1 MGTYGQY
8 RIPPGEECVNF
19 GVGQPSPTLLP
30 LSRVRQASASKF
42 AEEDPLFLQYGY
54 ISGYPAFR
62 AELARFLTSQYQSF
76 GGPHVD
82 PELLFVTN
90 GVSGALALYCSIFV
104 SRGDV
109 VLVENP
115 SYFLALSIFR
125 DFGLKIVPVPLDKDG
140 LDVTVLETLLS
151 SDPTLRPR
159 FLYTIPAFQ
168 NPTGVNM
175 SAARKKAL
183 VRIAA
188 KYDFH
193 ILADE
198 VYQLLAFDNSGGDV
212 AVSTSSV
219 VVPPSAPLCTF
230 DEGFEGAGHVL
241 SIGSFAKI
249 LAPGLRLGW
258 MQTSTAGAK
267 LLAKFYGC
275 GQLDSSGAVNP
286 VISGIVHTFIESGAQ
301 VEHLAAVRLELAT
314 RARILGDALRVA
326 LPEGTTFDQPSGGYF
341 LWIKLPPGL
350 NGASLLELA
359 ASEHKV
365 RFQPGSR
372 FGTGLEGYIRLS
384 FSYYPASDLA
394 AGAVRLGSAIR
405 AALLSLHSSS
415 SSSIITSPAAAAAA
429 AAAAVSS
436 SSFTLGVHGAT
447 GRLGKLIVAAAASSV
462 GIEEGGITSCLIV
475 PRGGAPSIQDGIDVI
490 IDVSLPAGTAAL
502 IASLL
507 ARGAPYP
514 ALVIGTTGDL
524 PKEALVA
531 YATKAPVATCANFSV
546 GVPLLNAMLRAAT
559 GVLPAGWHAAVSEEH
574 HVKKVD
580 SPSGTALTLV
590 KGLQS
595 AGAAPF
601 GGAPGEPVPVS
612 SRRLGDTIGV
622 HTIHLVGPSE
632 RLDITHTATGRDVFA
647 RGALRIATWLRS
659 QAPGYYVK

>member
-30 LSRVRQASASKF
+30 LARVREAAANKF

-62 AELARFLTSQYQSF
+62 AELARFLTAQYAAF
-76 GGPHVD
+76 GGPPID

-90 GVSGALALYCSIFV
+90 GVSGALALYCSIFI

-125 DFGLKIVPVPLDKDG
+125 DFGLRIVPVPVDDQG
-140 LDVTVLETLLS
+140 IDVTALESMLDA
-151 SDPTLRPR
+151 DPSLRPR

-175 SAARKKAL
+175 TAARKAAL
-183 VRIAA
+183 VRAAA

-193 ILADE
+193 VLADE
-198 VYQLLAFDNSGGDV
+198 VYQLLAFGGD
-212 AVSTSSV
+212 A
-219 VVPPSAPLCTF
+219 VPPSAPLCTF
-230 DEGFEGAGHVL
+230 DEGFEGAGRVL

-258 MQTSTAGAK
+258 MQTSAAGAK

-286 VISGIVHTFIESGAQ
+286 VVSGIVHTFLESGAQ
-301 VEHLAAVRLELAT
+301 VAHLAEVRRELAT
-314 RARILGDALRVA
+314 RARILGDALRAA
-326 LPEGTTFDQPSGGYF
+326 LPAEATFDQPSGGYF

-350 NGASLLELA
+350 NGAALLDRA
-359 ASEHKV
+359 AADHKV

-372 FGTGLEGYIRLS
+372 FGTGLEGFIRLS
-384 FSYYPASDLA
+384 FSYYSAAHLA
-394 AGAVRLGSAIR
+394 EGAVRLANTIR
-405 AALLSLHSSS
+405 AALAAPRVTAFVPALCSN
-415 SSSIITSPAAAAAA
+415 PAAL
-429 AAAAVSS
+429 
-436 SSFTLGVHGAT
+436 TLGVHGAT
-447 GRLGKLIVAAAASSV
+447 GRLGKLIVAAATA
-462 GIEEGGITSCLIV
+462 GEGHEVPTFTSCFILS
-475 PRGGAPSIQDGIDVI
+475 RGGAPIPEGIHVI
-490 IDVSLPAGTAAL
+490 IDVSQPAGTAAL
-502 IASLL
+502 IAALI

-514 ALVIGTTGDL
+514 ALVVGTTGDL
-524 PKEALVA
+524 PTQALAA
-531 YATKAPVATCANFSV
+531 YAAHAPVATCANFSV
-546 GVPLLNAMLRAAT
+546 GVPLLSAMLRAAT
-559 GVLPAGWHAAVSEEH
+559 GVLPSGWHAAVSEEH
-574 HVKKVD
+574 HVKKID

-590 KGLQS
+590 KSLQS
-595 AGAAPF
+595 VGAAPY
-601 GGAPGEPVPVS
+601 GGAPGEPVPIS

-647 RGALRIATWLRS
+647 RGALRVAAWLKS
-659 QAPGYYVK
+659 QPPGSYIK